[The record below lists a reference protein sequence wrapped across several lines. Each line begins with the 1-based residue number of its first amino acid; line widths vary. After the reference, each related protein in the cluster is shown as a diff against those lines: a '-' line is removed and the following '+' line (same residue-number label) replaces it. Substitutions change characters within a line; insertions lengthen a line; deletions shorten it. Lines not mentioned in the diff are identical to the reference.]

1 MTLTPKV
8 TNTECRAAELL
19 VFRPQVTTTAPAVSS
34 SLGALASVARAA
46 TMTHVRSASNY
57 LIINFH
63 M

>member
-1 MTLTPKV
+1 M

-19 VFRPQVTTTAPAVSS
+19 VFRPQVATTAPAVSS

-46 TMTHVRSASNY
+46 TMTHVRSTSNY